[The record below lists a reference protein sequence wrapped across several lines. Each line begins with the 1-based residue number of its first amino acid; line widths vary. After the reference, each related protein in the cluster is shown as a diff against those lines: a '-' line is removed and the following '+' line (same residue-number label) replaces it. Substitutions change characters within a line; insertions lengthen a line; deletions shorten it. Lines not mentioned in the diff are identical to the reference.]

1 MLMQYPQKALENI
14 QLEGKV
20 NQKRPER
27 NTREEELDDGK
38 QRDWRKL
45 YRDVTFK

>member
-1 MLMQYPQKALENI
+1 MLGYVPKETEENI

-38 QRDWRKL
+38 QR
-45 YRDVTFK
+45 Y